1 MGYKIRRII
10 YMKFMT
16 HGFYV
21 KRD

>member
-10 YMKFMT
+10 YIKFMT

>member
-16 HGFYV
+16 RGFYV